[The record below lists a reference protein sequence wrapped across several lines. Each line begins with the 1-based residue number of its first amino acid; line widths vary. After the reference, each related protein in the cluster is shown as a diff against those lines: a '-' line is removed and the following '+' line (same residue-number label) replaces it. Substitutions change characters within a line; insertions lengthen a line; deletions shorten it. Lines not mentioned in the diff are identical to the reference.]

1 MRRVFLLISLATVAL
16 IVGQALALAAGPDAV
31 AGQDLTHLLVLFLHQ
46 LLLVYWLGPDIAVF
60 IWSRRAANADLD
72 VEQRVTAGR
81 MMTMIDIVPRI
92 CLSLFLTV
100 AGILSDT
107 YGIDHPWWQM
117 AGIVLLG
124 PVWLTIV
131 LLTYLKEG
139 SAFGA
144 TMARFDI
151 WLRIAL
157 VIGIPVSV
165 GWSFMTGRLEDTPW
179 IAGKL
184 VLLALVILFGLI
196 MRLKFREF
204 FAGLERLENEGQDP
218 AVDAAI
224 AGSLKSARP
233 FGHGVWLLL
242 LVASLMGVVK
252 PGDRNPTLAPEV
264 SQSALPGQQTLF
276 RD

>member
-1 MRRVFLLISLATVAL
+1 MRRLFLWSALLTVTL
-16 IVGQALALAAGPDAV
+16 IVGQTLALAAGTDDL
-31 AGQDLTHLLVLFLHQ
+31 GGEDLTHVLVLFLHQ

-60 IWSRRAANADLD
+60 IWSRRAANAELD
-72 VEQRVTAGR
+72 VEQRVTAGQ

-100 AGILSDT
+100 AGLLSDT
-107 YGIDHPWWQM
+107 YGIEHPWWQM

-131 LLTYLKEG
+131 ILTYLNQG

-144 TMARFDI
+144 TLARLDI

-165 GWSFMTGRLEDTPW
+165 GWSVMTGRLEDTPW

-184 VLLALVILFGLI
+184 MLLALVILFGLI
-196 MRLKFREF
+196 MRLKFRDF
-204 FAGLERLENEGQDP
+204 FAGLERLEREGQSPD
-218 AVDAAI
+218 VDTAI
-224 AGSLKSARP
+224 AGSLRVARP

-252 PGDRNPTLAPEV
+252 PGDRSPEPLASEL
-264 SQSALPGQQTLF
+264 SATVQASY